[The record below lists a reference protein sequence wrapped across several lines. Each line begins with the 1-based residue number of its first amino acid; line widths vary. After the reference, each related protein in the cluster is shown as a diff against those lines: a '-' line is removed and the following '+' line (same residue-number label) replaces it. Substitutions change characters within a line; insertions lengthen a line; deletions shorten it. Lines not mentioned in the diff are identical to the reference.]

1 VCAKICHL
9 GTHARSKIYNL
20 GTEESYSK
28 PANELARLGDAGV
41 GALCRFANASGRHP
55 ASSTVAGIT
64 GMYCAF
70 SSIISSHHQYIII
83 ISLVTNLPSSIHDSL
98 HISTFSRALSVGRAR
113 RPSRG
118 HVQKRDGTFS
128 SLAGGHQNGR
138 FNPFTRRRTD
148 TARLTR
154 AQPILLGGLEQGLSP
169 GPIYHLIPDEL
180 SLLTSISKQIHM
192 SEEGDPARGL

>member
-1 VCAKICHL
+1 MPVRTCLRPSSRIQYCSRYHRHVLCVLIYHL
-9 GTHARSKIYNL
+9 I
-20 GTEESYSK
+20 
-28 PANELARLGDAGV
+28 
-41 GALCRFANASGRHP
+41 
-55 ASSTVAGIT
+55 ASSVHHDHQSRHKPSIFHSRFPSHLYILPCTQRWQG
-64 GMYCAF
+64 
-70 SSIISSHHQYIII
+70 SSP
-83 ISLVTNLPSSIHDSL
+83 VPR
-98 HISTFSRALSVGRAR
+98 SR
-113 RPSRG
+113 
-118 HVQKRDGTFS
+118 QKRDGTFS

-148 TARLTR
+148 TALTR